1 MHQKGI
7 KLATNAGEFYLWE
20 VFMLDINKKVM
31 DNDIYRGLLEKIKE
45 IEVNQDLKYEQEK
58 DKLFYKDIEL
68 DFVHETAESL
78 KPYDVAILHGFG
90 KGTTIRKLREK
101 FKKTFIIVFETN
113 LALLKLILS
122 KKNVSDI
129 FQDNNI
135 LVIPLSENYKN
146 EIDKLLTSLNRRLM
160 WADTYQYTISGYDK
174 ADFYKVDDIK
184 EHARK
189 YLATFYVNRAT
200 LINKSTIM
208 TENSIKN
215 ILSFVRGGPIGSFV
229 KNKFENKPAII
240 VASGPS
246 LMKNIDR
253 LKTLKDKAL
262 IIAAD
267 SVLGT
272 LDEYGIKPDIVCGV
286 DYNPVN
292 IEKYKPL
299 LKDKKKSELIYVH
312 TATVYHQI
320 PKIFKKSI
328 VECRGVSYAELYS
341 DIAGKF
347 DDLSLPSNAV
357 THTAISLAYY
367 LRANPIIFVGQDWSF
382 TGGLDH
388 AKGASVEAEL
398 PEQVYWVKGNYQ
410 EKLPTD
416 SAMYTGLK
424 VVEDIIKMLSPRGFK
439 FINATEGG
447 AFIEG
452 TELMSLKEAENK
464 YMKDSINKIAFT
476 TDNSLDYEKVI
487 SKTEQIFNRVE
498 QIIRKSKKALDMA
511 KDVLDRWKVNK
522 DENQIRKRVN
532 KINSINDEIT
542 FDPIFSSAV
551 QNFFFKDF
559 FYFNREEIDIEGQ
572 SIEDRINQSI
582 RYFKLIRE
590 KSIEARKH
598 IKNLLDILNLEYDFT
613 RNREKFLRNKEK
625 TLSLLELYF
634 EFKDIYTGIELA
646 DLAIETQGDVAEFYY
661 WKAKLCGL
669 NRFMHKE
676 ALENFEKAIELNPD
690 FKKAEFDYRVEKNMV
705 SSHLILAKKAIDNK
719 DYIDA
724 KRLVLRALDYEPEN
738 EEVKKWVSVV
748 DEMSKVSKD
757 IKRQNLLYEQLSL
770 EGDIFEE
777 YKTAIEFVKR
787 EQMGKAFDILNDLY
801 EKYGSFGDIPFL
813 LGSIYIDRKE
823 LDKAEKYL
831 KEAVELIPYQPLVYL
846 ALGKL
851 YIEKEDY
858 VLAKENLEKA
868 ISMNPDLKPGV
879 LDTLGNLYYE
889 FGEYE
894 KAFKAFEEYLQF
906 SDDKIKTLTKIA
918 VCYKEMGMI
927 NEYNMLM
934 KKIKSITGTN

>member
-1 MHQKGI
+1 MLEVNK
-7 KLATNAGEFYLWE
+7 NA
-20 VFMLDINKKVM
+20 MT
-31 DNDIYRGLLEKIKE
+31 NDIYRGLLEKLEE
-45 IEVNQDLKYEQEK
+45 IEVNQDLKYIQEE

-68 DFVHETAESL
+68 DFVHETAENL
-78 KPYDVAILHGFG
+78 KPYDIAILHGFG
-90 KGTTIRKLREK
+90 KGKTIRKLREK

-129 FQDNNI
+129 LKDDNTLI
-135 LVIPLSENYKN
+135 IPLSENYKD
-146 EIDKLLTSLNRRLM
+146 EIDKLLSFLNRRLI
-160 WADTYQYTISGYDK
+160 WADVYQYTIAGYDK
-174 ADFYKVDDIK
+174 VYFYNVEDIK
-184 EHARK
+184 EYTKK
-189 YLATFYVNRAT
+189 YLATFYINRAT
-200 LINKSTIM
+200 LINKSTTM

-215 ILSFVRGGPIGSFV
+215 TLSFVRGGPIGHFT

-246 LMKNIDR
+246 LMKNIDK

-272 LDEYGIKPDIVCGV
+272 LGEYGIKPDIVCGV

-292 IEKYKPL
+292 IEKYKSL
-299 LKDKKKSELIYVH
+299 LKDKKKSDLIYVH
-312 TATVYHQI
+312 TAAVYHQI

-328 VECRGVSYAELYS
+328 VECRGISFAELYG

-347 DDLSLPSNAV
+347 DDLSLPGNAV

-388 AKGASVEAEL
+388 AKGASVEADL
-398 PEQVYWVKGNYQ
+398 PKKVYWVKGNYQ

-424 VVEDIIKMLSPRGFK
+424 VVEDIVKMLIPRGFK

-452 TELMSLKEAENK
+452 TELMSLKEAEDK
-464 YMKDSINKIAFT
+464 YLKNSIDKIIFE

-511 KDVLDRWKVNK
+511 KDVLDRWKINK
-522 DENQIRKRVN
+522 DENQIRKKVS

-551 QNFFFKDF
+551 QSFFFKEF
-559 FYFNREEIDIEGQ
+559 FYFNREEIDIEEQ
-572 SIEDRINQSI
+572 SVEDRINRSI
-582 RYFKLIRE
+582 EYFKLIRE
-590 KSIEARKH
+590 KSVETRKH
-598 IKNLLDILNLEYDFT
+598 IKNLLDILKFEYDF
-613 RNREKFLRNKEK
+613 RKNREKFLKNKEK
-625 TLSLLELYF
+625 IISLLELYF

-676 ALENFEKAIELNPD
+676 TLENFKKAIELNPD
-690 FKKAEFDYRVEKNMV
+690 YKKAEFDYRVEKNMV

-719 DYIDA
+719 DYVDA

-738 EEVKKWVSVV
+738 KEVKKWVSIVE
-748 DEMSKVSKD
+748 EMSKVSKD
-757 IKRQNLLYEQLSL
+757 MKRQNLLYEQLSL

-777 YKTAIEFVKR
+777 YKTAIEFVKK
-787 EQMGKAFDILNDLY
+787 EQMEKAFDILKDLY

-813 LGSIYIDRKE
+813 LGSIYIDKKE

-858 VLAKENLEKA
+858 GLAKENLEKA
-868 ISMNPDLKPGV
+868 ISMNHNLKPGV

-894 KAFKAFEEYLQF
+894 KAFKTFEEYLQF
-906 SDDKIKTLTKIA
+906 SDDKIRTLTKIA

-934 KKIKSITGTN
+934 GKIKSLTGAN